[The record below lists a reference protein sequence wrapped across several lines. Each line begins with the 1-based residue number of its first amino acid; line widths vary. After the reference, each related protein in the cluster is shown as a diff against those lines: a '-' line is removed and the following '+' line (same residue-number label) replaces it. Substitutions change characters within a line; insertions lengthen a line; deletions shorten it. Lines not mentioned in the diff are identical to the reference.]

1 MLLRE
6 LFGDLLEEKT
16 TEANKKHIKESKAK
30 KAMPVFEIF
39 SQYMNFKESF
49 LELIAPVVKLLEESP
64 NFSKI

>member
-1 MLLRE
+1 MLESGQITSAILSQNSDMLLRE

-39 SQYMNFKESF
+39 S
-49 LELIAPVVKLLEESP
+49 
-64 NFSKI
+64 